1 MAFKL
6 QISQINAKFPERYLL
21 FIRTLHLYKVVVKPC
36 QSVCAPLIFTE
47 TLHQLALFFT
57 SFTETPIFTPKIEL
71 YFKAYCLLQKHSVV
85 RIPKN
90 TKKFLMKRIFIALAL
105 MLGAVF
111 SAQAQESAKPTE
123 TKALSRHILKL
134 PPLHFTRSTFT
145 LRYERLNAAMTRS
158 LQFSIDLTTMES
170 SWNDYKEMGWGGDL
184 EYRIYAGGFKQG
196 TTQKG
201 QTYGQGVY
209 FAPYVKGEYFNTNET
224 YWGEGRQ
231 DPNTGQWINGQGT
244 VERKIMAF
252 TPGAVIGWQRS
263 FWGVLHLDV
272 YLGGGIRYTS
282 EERNFTDGQPAGS
295 LSFHYSGLW
304 DRGYSGVAPR
314 MGFNVGIGL

>member
-1 MAFKL
+1 MLKTFTT
-6 QISQINAKFPERYLL
+6 LL
-21 FIRTLHLYKVVVKPC
+21 
-36 QSVCAPLIFTE
+36 
-47 TLHQLALFFT
+47 
-57 SFTETPIFTPKIEL
+57 
-71 YFKAYCLLQKHSVV
+71 LL
-85 RIPKN
+85 
-90 TKKFLMKRIFIALAL
+90 
-105 MLGAVF
+105 LGVFF
-111 SAQAQESAKPTE
+111 SAKAQESVKAATE
-123 TKALSRHILKL
+123 TVTLPRHILKL

-145 LRYERLNAAMTRS
+145 LRYERLNSSLSRS
-158 LQFSIDLTTMES
+158 LQFGLDLTTMES
-170 SWNDYKEMGWGGDL
+170 SWNDYIEMGWGGDI

-209 FAPYVKGEYFNTNET
+209 FAPYAKGEFFNTEEE

-231 DPNTGQWINGQGT
+231 DPNTGQWVNSQGT
-244 VERKIMAF
+244 IERKIMAF

-263 FWGVLHLDV
+263 FWSVLHLDI

-282 EERNFTDGQPAGS
+282 EERNFTDGQPAGA

-304 DRGYSGVAPR
+304 DRGYSGVVPR